1 MLNLNSYK
9 CKYIMNNK
17 NSEITFN
24 RYNQSLSSYYII
36 RSRHD
41 IAEILLKLALSTNQ
55 SLKVKKSNDYKKVS
69 QKIIIKYK
77 CYAYLRYAALP
88 LISSWNTYL
97 SGSHTNIFLKN
108 KSRIVPDRMCMCLNA
123 CVIMSS
129 VIFNLQR

>member
-1 MLNLNSYK
+1 MLNYSSYKTKNVQSFLESQQQKILLTILIFVLNLNSYK

-77 CYAYLRYAALP
+77 CYAYLRYASLP
-88 LISSWNTYL
+88 LIS
-97 SGSHTNIFLKN
+97 I
-108 KSRIVPDRMCMCLNA
+108 
-123 CVIMSS
+123 
-129 VIFNLQR
+129 